1 MMSTLFY
8 MVSFMTMAASQS
20 TCGVTESFTVS
31 SGTYPGSNGCYS
43 YVGLTDQQDPLF
55 SSQQQGGNS
64 LVAISESVFD
74 PNFDQYYLFFYD
86 SAGET
91 VFCASSSFAYKINHP
106 VNIDEEGGW
115 SFCYTGDGNQDVAIG
130 EIDITCGCEEETVEP
145 TAEPTVEPTAEP
157 TVEPTAEP
165 TVEPTAESIDSI
177 DSIEYVDSDEDIDE
191 NISADAEKEI
201 EEMEEMVE
209 SERVIS
215 SAYPLDFKYS
225 SIGVT
230 VVIGY
235 IFSMMF

>member
-43 YVGLTDQQDPLF
+43 YAGLTDQQDPLF

-130 EIDITCGCEEETVEP
+130 EIDITCGCDEE
-145 TAEPTVEPTAEP
+145 

-177 DSIEYVDSDEDIDE
+177 DSIEDVDSDEDVDE

-201 EEMEEMVE
+201 EEIEEMVE
-209 SERVIS
+209 SERVTS
-215 SAYPLDFKYS
+215 SAYPLDFKYP
-225 SIGVT
+225 SIGVA

-235 IFSMMF
+235 IFSIMF

>member
-20 TCGVTESFTVS
+20 TCGVTDSFTVS

-43 YVGLTDQQDPLF
+43 YAGLTDQQDPLF

-130 EIDITCGCEEETVEP
+130 EIDITCGCDEE
-145 TAEPTVEPTAEP
+145 

-177 DSIEYVDSDEDIDE
+177 DSIEDVDSDEDVDE
-191 NISADAEKEI
+191 NISADAEKEM

-209 SERVIS
+209 LERVIS

-225 SIGVT
+225 SIGVA

>member
-43 YVGLTDQQDPLF
+43 YAGLTDQQDPLF

-64 LVAISESVFD
+64 LVAISESVFSTTL
-74 PNFDQYYLFFYD
+74 DQYYLFFYD

-130 EIDITCGCEEETVEP
+130 EIDITCGCDEETVEP

-177 DSIEYVDSDEDIDE
+177 DSIEDVDSDEDVDE

-201 EEMEEMVE
+201 EEIEEMVE
-209 SERVIS
+209 SERVTS
-215 SAYPLDFKYS
+215 SAYPLDFKYP
-225 SIGVT
+225 SIGVA

-235 IFSMMF
+235 IFSIMF

>member
-1 MMSTLFY
+1 
-8 MVSFMTMAASQS
+8 MTMAASQS

-43 YVGLTDQQDPLF
+43 YAGLTDQQDPLF

-64 LVAISESVFD
+64 LVTISESVFD

-130 EIDITCGCEEETVEP
+130 EIDITCGCDEETVEP
-145 TAEPTVEPTAEP
+145 TAEP
-157 TVEPTAEP
+157 
-165 TVEPTAESIDSI
+165 IDSI
-177 DSIEYVDSDEDIDE
+177 DSIEDVDSDEDVDE
-191 NISADAEKEI
+191 NISADAEKEM

-209 SERVIS
+209 LERVIS

-225 SIGVT
+225 SIGVA

>member
-1 MMSTLFY
+1 
-8 MVSFMTMAASQS
+8 MTMAASQS

-43 YVGLTDQQDPLF
+43 YAGLTDQQDPLF

-130 EIDITCGCEEETVEP
+130 EIDITCGCDEE
-145 TAEPTVEPTAEP
+145 TVEPTAEP

-177 DSIEYVDSDEDIDE
+177 DSIEDVDSDEDVDE
-191 NISADAEKEI
+191 NISADAEKEM

-209 SERVIS
+209 LERVIS

-225 SIGVT
+225 SIGVA

>member
-1 MMSTLFY
+1 
-8 MVSFMTMAASQS
+8 MTMAASQS

-130 EIDITCGCEEETVEP
+130 EIDITCGCDEE
-145 TAEPTVEPTAEP
+145 

-177 DSIEYVDSDEDIDE
+177 DSIEDVDSDEDVDE

-215 SAYPLDFKYS
+215 SAYPLDFKYP
-225 SIGVT
+225 SIGVA

>member
-20 TCGVTESFTVS
+20 TCGVTDSFTVS

-43 YVGLTDQQDPLF
+43 YAGLTDQQDPLF

-130 EIDITCGCEEETVEP
+130 EIDITCGCDEE
-145 TAEPTVEPTAEP
+145 TVEPTAEP

-177 DSIEYVDSDEDIDE
+177 DSIEDVDSDEDVDE
-191 NISADAEKEI
+191 NISADAEKEM

-209 SERVIS
+209 LERVIS

-225 SIGVT
+225 SIGVA

>member
-1 MMSTLFY
+1 

-20 TCGVTESFTVS
+20 TCGVTDSFTVS

-43 YVGLTDQQDPLF
+43 YAGLTDQQDPLF

-130 EIDITCGCEEETVEP
+130 EIDITCGCDEE
-145 TAEPTVEPTAEP
+145 

-177 DSIEYVDSDEDIDE
+177 DSIEDVDSDEDVDE
-191 NISADAEKEI
+191 NISADAEKEM

-209 SERVIS
+209 LERVIS

-225 SIGVT
+225 SIGVA

-235 IFSMMF
+235 IFSIMF